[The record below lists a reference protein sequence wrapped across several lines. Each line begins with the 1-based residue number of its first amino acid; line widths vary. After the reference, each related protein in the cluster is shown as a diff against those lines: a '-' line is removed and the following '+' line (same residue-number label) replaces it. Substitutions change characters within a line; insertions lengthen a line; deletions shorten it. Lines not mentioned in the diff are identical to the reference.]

1 MLMMR
6 LQRVGRKND
15 PAYRIVVTDKRT
27 GVKSD
32 KHVDRIGSYNPK
44 LSTII
49 LDKDKAKEWLVN
61 GVQPSVTMHNILVSQ
76 GVIDAKKINPLPKKS
91 PIVDEAAIKK
101 AEEEAAAKVEAD
113 KAAAEAIALA
123 CKLAQEAAAKAA
135 KARAAEAA
143 AQAAK
148 ARTEVAQA
156 ADLAASTYATELNK
170 RALGPPSAAV
180 LTLFAEIV
188 DAQLGKVLP
197 SNTLE
202 NAPAPGSQ
210 RLTFQSLSSVSE
222 PTEPT
227 QNEAAALASSTT
239 IPTSVSAVVTELQTT
254 SAQESSETAQMNAV
268 SLNSSSSATEVAASA
283 DGDMARLRE
292 MLLEKK

>member
-113 KAAAEAIALA
+113 KAAAEA
-123 CKLAQEAAAKAA
+123 KAA
-135 KARAAEAA
+135 EESTEEPATEETPAEEEDAAEETPAE
-143 AQAAK
+143 
-148 ARTEVAQA
+148 EVA
-156 ADLAASTYATELNK
+156 E
-170 RALGPPSAAV
+170 
-180 LTLFAEIV
+180 
-188 DAQLGKVLP
+188 
-197 SNTLE
+197 
-202 NAPAPGSQ
+202 
-210 RLTFQSLSSVSE
+210 
-222 PTEPT
+222 
-227 QNEAAALASSTT
+227 
-239 IPTSVSAVVTELQTT
+239 
-254 SAQESSETAQMNAV
+254 
-268 SLNSSSSATEVAASA
+268 
-283 DGDMARLRE
+283 
-292 MLLEKK
+292 EKKD

>member
-49 LDKDKAKEWLVN
+49 LDKDKAKQWLAN

-101 AEEEAAAKVEAD
+101 AEEEAAAKAEAE
-113 KAAAEAIALA
+113 KAAAEE
-123 CKLAQEAAAKAA
+123 KAAADAA
-135 KARAAEAA
+135 PAEE
-143 AQAAK
+143 
-148 ARTEVAQA
+148 T
-156 ADLAASTYATELNK
+156 ATE
-170 RALGPPSAAV
+170 
-180 LTLFAEIV
+180 
-188 DAQLGKVLP
+188 
-197 SNTLE
+197 
-202 NAPAPGSQ
+202 
-210 RLTFQSLSSVSE
+210 
-222 PTEPT
+222 
-227 QNEAAALASSTT
+227 EA
-239 IPTSVSAVVTELQTT
+239 
-254 SAQESSETAQMNAV
+254 ETAEETPAEEPAV
-268 SLNSSSSATEVAASA
+268 EEAPE
-283 DGDMARLRE
+283 E
-292 MLLEKK
+292 EKKD